1 MKITDIKEVTDLF
14 YAINL
19 DKLTIQPIKS
29 PDESPWRTYLTCHI
43 YPNFG
48 NFTIYMR
55 LFNGK
60 KEVTSY
66 SRKGWTF
73 LFKEYMHI
81 NWNTRLCWYIITDN
95 TGKWKKG
102 MDYPD
107 LGGAF
112 FHEKSSTNVWNKVS
126 LDMDDLIKLGW
137 KKFFDLSDEYYS
149 YEHERLYS
157 SLIANSEAVR
167 KKEVSPEKMGEQV
180 LYRQQYRKQVADFI
194 DSIPVNKRRV
204 YGKSITK
211 MRKYLDRYCNQIWD
225 ITIKEEYRE

>member
-19 DKLTIQPIKS
+19 DKLAIQPIKS

-73 LFKEYMHI
+73 LFGDYMHI
-81 NWNTRLCWYIITDN
+81 NWNFRSCWYRIIDN
-95 TGKWKKG
+95 TGECKKG
-102 MDYPD
+102 TDDPD
-107 LGGAF
+107 LGGML
-112 FHEKSSTNVWNKVS
+112 FHEKSSTMWNGVS
-126 LDMDDLIKLGW
+126 LEMEDLIKYGW
-137 KKFFDLSDEYYS
+137 RIFFVISDEYYS
-149 YEHERLYS
+149 FEHERLYL
-157 SLIANSEAVR
+157 SLMANLGAVR
-167 KKEVSPEKMGEQV
+167 PKDVSPEEMGKLV
-180 LYRQQYRKQVADFI
+180 LYRQQYQKCVSEFI
-194 DSIPVNKRRV
+194 ASIPNGKRRV

-211 MRKYLDRYCNQIWD
+211 MRNYLDSYCNQIWN
-225 ITIKEEYRE
+225 ITIIEAE

>member
-19 DKLTIQPIKS
+19 DKLAIQPINT

-73 LFKEYMHI
+73 LFGDYMHI
-81 NWNTRLCWYIITDN
+81 NWNFRSCWYRIIDN
-95 TGKWKKG
+95 TGECKKG
-102 MDYPD
+102 TDDPT
-107 LGGAF
+107 LGGHF
-112 FHEKSSTNVWNKVS
+112 YLEGLS
-126 LDMDDLIKLGW
+126 LEMDDLIRLGW
-137 KKFFDLSDEYYS
+137 RIYADISDEFYSFKHKYLLSNLNANVYS
-149 YEHERLYS
+149 YK
-157 SLIANSEAVR
+157 
-167 KKEVSPEKMGEQV
+167 KKEVSCSEMGKMV
-180 LYRQQYRKQVADFI
+180 LCRQQFRNEIMDFI
-194 DSIPVNKRRV
+194 DTIPEEKRVV
-204 YGKSITK
+204 YGESIAC
-211 MRKYLDRYCNQIWD
+211 MQDLLHHYCNQIWNISIND
-225 ITIKEEYRE
+225 TE